1 VARGSAGRARISRGW
16 LDSDA
21 KRLMPAG
28 VGVKGGGLMGDSDAA
43 PLRLLGSGVAGKS
56 GTTSLDSL
64 VAESSSSCC
73 VVAEVLIV
81 LRFFGT
87 AAGFS
92 TFVYFATFL
101 MVSSS
106 DVYVTAV
113 PLATR
118 AERRRD
124 MLKYFV

>member
-1 VARGSAGRARISRGW
+1 
-16 LDSDA
+16 
-21 KRLMPAG
+21 
-28 VGVKGGGLMGDSDAA
+28 VKGGGLMGDSDAT
-43 PLRLLGSGVAGKS
+43 PLRFLGSGVAGKF

-64 VAESSSSCC
+64 IAGSSSSCC
-73 VVAEVLIV
+73 VVAEALIV

-106 DVYVTAV
+106 GMYVTAV
-113 PLATR
+113 LLATR

-124 MLKYFV
+124 MLKYFVWMRRVVVRSTPDVILSVSDV